1 MPTVHS
7 IDEEGLTEQDPEPK
21 DSIMNSKL
29 LYAATVA
36 LSLLSTLALADE
48 APLARSQVNAEV
60 RQAMA
65 NGTLRRTDYDDQ
77 ARSPVAAL
85 TKARAE
91 VGVEMAEAKTA
102 RKGLTGPLTNRTYNP
117 FGTEVLKTSTL
128 ARAEVKAEVLQAAA
142 SGTLQRTDYDDAA
155 LVARRANAH
164 AASSTLAQR
173 FKAALAREQG

>member
-1 MPTVHS
+1 
-7 IDEEGLTEQDPEPK
+7 
-21 DSIMNSKL
+21 MNSKL
-29 LYAATVA
+29 LYTATVA

-77 ARSPVAAL
+77 ARSPVAPF
-85 TKARAE
+85 TETRAE

-102 RKGLTGPLTNRTYNP
+102 RKALIGPLEDRSYNP
-117 FGTEVLKTSTL
+117 FGAEVLKTSTL
-128 ARAEVKAEVLQAAA
+128 ARAQVKAEVLQAAA
-142 SGTLQRTDYDDAA
+142 EGTLQRTDYDDGA

-164 AASSTLAQR
+164 TASPTLAQR
-173 FKAALAREQG
+173 FKAAFARDHG